1 LSLQQQQLPVVERL
15 RIHCYIWAT
24 VSKQAYHFLADL
36 FDTCVRCLLLCLQ
49 IARLGI
55 TGMTCAACSGSVERA
70 LQAMPG
76 VTRVGVSLPTG
87 EAEVTHHPSSIT
99 AEALVAAVEDL
110 GFEARLI
117 SKAGLET
124 CSLGVLGMTC
134 SACSSAVES
143 ALCAVPGVS
152 SASVSA
158 LAGRAEVWYD
168 ASTTGPRAFLQAID
182 DAGFVGSLLAGDD
195 SRGSDA
201 AAELAEWGNL
211 LSMALVF
218 TIPVFILA
226 MVLPML
232 PGESA
237 LTGFV
242 GPLLCRLDY
251 MLVSSQVVF

>member
-1 LSLQQQQLPVVERL
+1 
-15 RIHCYIWAT
+15 
-24 VSKQAYHFLADL
+24 
-36 FDTCVRCLLLCLQ
+36 
-49 IARLGI
+49 
-55 TGMTCAACSGSVERA
+55 M
-70 LQAMPG
+70 
-76 VTRVGVSLPTG
+76 RVGVSLPTG

-99 AEALVAAVEDL
+99 AEALVAAVDDL

-117 SKAGLET
+117 SKAGLES

-134 SACSSAVES
+134 SACSASVEQ

-168 ASTTGPRAFLQAID
+168 AAGTGPRTFLQAIS
-182 DAGFVGSLLAGDD
+182 DAGFVGSLLAGE
-195 SRGSDA
+195 SSKGNDA

-232 PGESA
+232 PGEHDE
-237 LTGFV
+237 LV
-242 GPLLCRLDY
+242 LC
-251 MLVSSQVVF
+251 FI